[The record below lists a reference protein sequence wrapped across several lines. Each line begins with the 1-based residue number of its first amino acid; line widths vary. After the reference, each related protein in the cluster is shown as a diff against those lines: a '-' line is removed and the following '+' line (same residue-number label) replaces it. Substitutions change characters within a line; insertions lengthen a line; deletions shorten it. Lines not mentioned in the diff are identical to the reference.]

1 MICLGLV
8 IGIILIILGF
18 CIKCF
23 SNKKFINSLYRADLD
38 EIFQA
43 LGAVVLA
50 ISIVVGLI
58 LCAFY
63 TASGSI
69 IDKKIAMY
77 EEENVKIENSI
88 DIIVKEYQE
97 YEVGMYDT
105 MTAAMLFPELSS
117 NTLVQKQIEIYVN
130 NNQQIKALKA
140 DKLNHDLYG
149 WWLYFKNGD

>member
-23 SNKKFINSLYRADLD
+23 SNKKFISSLYHADLD

-50 ISIVVGLI
+50 ISIIVGLI
-58 LCAFY
+58 LCGFY

-88 DIIVKEYQE
+88 DVIVKEYQE

-105 MTAAMLFPELSS
+105 MTAAMLFPELAS

-140 DKLNHDLYG
+140 NKLNRDLYG

>member
-140 DKLNHDLYG
+140 DRLNHDLYG

>member
-8 IGIILIILGF
+8 IGIILITLGF

-23 SNKKFINSLYRADLD
+23 CSNKFISSLYHADLD
-38 EIFQA
+38 EIFRA
-43 LGAVVLA
+43 IGAIVLVIA
-50 ISIVVGLI
+50 MIIGLI

-63 TASGSI
+63 TASGSV

-77 EEENVKIENSI
+77 EEENIKIENSI

-97 YEVGMYDT
+97 YETEMYDT
-105 MTAAMLFPELSS
+105 MTAAMLFPELTS

-130 NNQQIKALKA
+130 NNQQIKVLKVN
-140 DKLNHDLYG
+140 KLNHDLFG
-149 WWLYFKNGD
+149 WWLFFKNGD